1 MLNDTLKA
9 SVNTSGYGTGKT
21 LLLIAAARKAAE
33 DLNAEVFFIPAT
45 SWDGIK
51 DNTEDTRYVLDINLE
66 KMFEGTA
73 VTVLNLRNFLKA
85 NMSVMQKVKAALGLK
100 TEPQTFHTA
109 INLFIAKT
117 GDKSNVRIYV
127 DEVPISYADK
137 NAAIAGEDSSLTRLL
152 NTLLSGSAQVWVAL
166 RSGDLIDTATGV
178 VTQPSL
184 SLGQLRTHL
193 ETKTGYK
200 VVTLDKRVRNTALV
214 GRSVPADVWSG
225 YGGISYTYSATV
237 LPLATSHTVPGLR
250 PVAIIGDMGSYTRRV
265 IIAMGRYTHFYI
277 G

>member
-1 MLNDTLKA
+1 MDQFCIMSTNPKYVVYP
-9 SVNTSGYGTGKT
+9 SEFGTGKT
-21 LLLIAAARKAAE
+21 LQLMAGARKAAE
-33 DLNAEVFFIPAT
+33 DPTKKVMFIPAT
-45 SWDGIK
+45 SW
-51 DNTEDTRYVLDINLE
+51 NE
-66 KMFEGTA
+66 KGMIDSTSF
-73 VTVLNLRNFLKA
+73 VLN
-85 NMSVMQKVKAALGLK
+85 MSMEKQFQGSDVEVVTNILSNLNTDTKSILTAA
-100 TEPQTFHTA
+100 Q
-109 INLFIAKT
+109 LFINKY
-117 GDKSNVRIYV
+117 GDKDSLKLFV
-127 DEVPISYADK
+127 DEVPISIADK

-166 RSGDLIDTATGV
+166 RSGDLIDTPAGSYG

-214 GRSVPADVWSG
+214 GRSVPADVYTG
-225 YGGISYTYSATV
+225 YAGLSSTYTATV

-250 PVAIIGDMGSYTRRV
+250 PVAIIGDMGGYTRRV

>member
-33 DLNAEVFFIPAT
+33 DPNAEVFFIPAT

-127 DEVPISYADK
+127 DEVPISIADK

-152 NTLLSGSAQVWVAL
+152 NTLLSGSAQVW
-166 RSGDLIDTATGV
+166 G
-178 VTQPSL
+178 
-184 SLGQLRTHL
+184 
-193 ETKTGYK
+193 
-200 VVTLDKRVRNTALV
+200 
-214 GRSVPADVWSG
+214 
-225 YGGISYTYSATV
+225 
-237 LPLATSHTVPGLR
+237 SH
-250 PVAIIGDMGSYTRRV
+250 
-265 IIAMGRYTHFYI
+265 
-277 G
+277 